1 MMALSQGKGNQTDKA
16 PRQGQR
22 PQADRGPLTCFKC
35 GGIGHKAAECRANN
49 VPTPAQ
55 HYARANYMESSY
67 EEPTYEVPAS
77 CNAPMYHFGGRY
89 ADTAEPE
96 MYATGNRV
104 PLQRTPRNI
113 VAFTPDQIR
122 ARAQGA
128 RDSRPPAGRTNA
140 PRPEE
145 AGPSRRPFP
154 MPRAPAV
161 MPSTSRARRTSDVDL
176 VGQL

>member
-77 CNAPMYHFGGRY
+77 CNAPCTILV
-89 ADTAEPE
+89 ADMLTQLSLRCMLLVTECHC
-96 MYATGNRV
+96 
-104 PLQRTPRNI
+104 
-113 VAFTPDQIR
+113 
-122 ARAQGA
+122 
-128 RDSRPPAGRTNA
+128 NA
-140 PRPEE
+140 LP
-145 AGPSRRPFP
+145 G
-154 MPRAPAV
+154 
-161 MPSTSRARRTSDVDL
+161 T
-176 VGQL
+176 